1 MGIKFNEMFNA
12 INQGTDVEEK
22 KKDEAPLPGSVG
34 YLATVSHG
42 LSHTQFW
49 KEVESSLR
57 ASFSSG
63 VNTGY
68 KKKV

>member
-1 MGIKFNEMFNA
+1 MLNA

-22 KKDEAPLPGSVG
+22 KKEEAKPISGSVA

-49 KEVESSLR
+49 KEVEEKLR
-57 ASFSSG
+57 SSFSSG
-63 VNTGY
+63 INPGY
-68 KKKV
+68 SKK